1 LSRVK
6 DTTLAFSAGSSS
18 KKRFR
23 FGPDYSGGDYI
34 LGISKIS
41 LTN

>member
-1 LSRVK
+1 MIVQIK
-6 DTTLAFSAGSSS
+6 DTTLAGAGSSS
-18 KKRFR
+18 KRFR